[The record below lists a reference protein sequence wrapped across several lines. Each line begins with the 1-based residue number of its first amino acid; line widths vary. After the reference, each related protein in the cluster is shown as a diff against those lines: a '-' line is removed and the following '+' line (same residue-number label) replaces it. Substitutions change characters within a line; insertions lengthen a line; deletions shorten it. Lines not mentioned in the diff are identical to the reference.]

1 MEWLE
6 ACKKSPIG
14 IAERIDFTTDISIM
28 SIYYRYKEG
37 HVVGKKNGIYYY
49 NNIPV
54 GKVEGFM
61 DWKPC
66 YKM

>member
-1 MEWLE
+1 MHWTE
-6 ACKKSPIG
+6 ACKISPIG
-14 IAERIDFTTDISIM
+14 IAERIDLDTERKSF
-28 SIYYRYKEG
+28 YYKYQEE
-37 HVVGKKNGIYYY
+37 HIVGKKNGIYYY